1 MKRPALR
8 GDVIWAGVTCDA
20 RLLSCS
26 FFEPSALPLPW
37 TFCRSPV
44 RQNRAL
50 PRVESVTWRLQ
61 PPGVLLCCSRNFEGQ
76 NRSPRQRRTNASAP
90 RFSFL
95 GVYGCHPGRRSA
107 TNRLTTRNRG
117 FTVLGCRS
125 NRDGQL
131 LAEKILPKK
140 SVVDFSVFETFWE
153 HCLIGRV
160 LLSDYS
166 VVKFSVLRF

>member
-1 MKRPALR
+1 M
-8 GDVIWAGVTCDA
+8 
-20 RLLSCS
+20 
-26 FFEPSALPLPW
+26 
-37 TFCRSPV
+37 SPV
-44 RQNRAL
+44 DFSL
-50 PRVESVTWRLQ
+50 PVS
-61 PPGVLLCCSRNFEGQ
+61 CCVAPEISRGKI
-76 NRSPRQRRTNASAP
+76 AP
-90 RFSFL
+90 RDSGAQMPRHRVSVSWGYTDATQAV
-95 GVYGCHPGRRSA
+95 GVSQTVLQRETG
-107 TNRLTTRNRG
+107 G

-166 VVKFSVLRF
+166 VVKCYVLRF